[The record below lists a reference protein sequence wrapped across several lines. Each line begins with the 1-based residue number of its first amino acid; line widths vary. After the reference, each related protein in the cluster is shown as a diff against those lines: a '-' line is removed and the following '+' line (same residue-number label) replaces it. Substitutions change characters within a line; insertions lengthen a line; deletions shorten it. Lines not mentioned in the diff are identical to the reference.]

1 MITNTCTT
9 KFCIKCQIETERS
22 KRGECKPCKNAT
34 NAAWRLANPEKVKA
48 TSAAWTKANLEKVR
62 ATSAAW
68 RSANPEKSK
77 ASSATWQEANPEKVK
92 ALQSEY
98 RENNPVKRKL
108 DNANWRKANSSRER
122 ANKIEWLK
130 ANPEAKRIY
139 TQNRAAKKREN
150 GGTLSMNLAAK
161 LFELQQGMCPCCN
174 QPLGDNYHM
183 DHIMPISLGGP
194 NIDSNI
200 QLLKQ
205 QCNLQKSSQH
215 PIDFMQSKGFLL

>member
-1 MITNTCTT
+1 MTTNTCTT
-9 KFCIKCQIETERS
+9 KFCNKCQIETERS

-48 TSAAWTKANLEKVR
+48 TSAAWTKANPDKLKTNL
-62 ATSAAW
+62 AAWNIANPGKQKLQNAAW
-68 RSANPEKSK
+68 R
-77 ASSATWQEANPEKVK
+77 EANPDKEKANQVAWRK
-92 ALQSEY
+92 
-98 RENNPVKRKL
+98 NNPSKRKI
-108 DNANWRKANSSRER
+108 DNAKWRKANSARER

-183 DHIMPISLGGP
+183 DHILPISLGGP

-205 QCNLQKSSQH
+205 QCNLQKSAQH